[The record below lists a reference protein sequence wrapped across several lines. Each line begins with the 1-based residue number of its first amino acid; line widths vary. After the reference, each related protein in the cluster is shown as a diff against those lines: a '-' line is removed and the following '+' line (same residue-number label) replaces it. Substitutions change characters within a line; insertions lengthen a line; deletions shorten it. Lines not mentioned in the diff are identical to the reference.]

1 MAYVALIAWFVTAL
15 GGLYM
20 LAVWLIENDATNQ
33 RHAASRLPLPVIV
46 AHMSLAVTGLAVWVG
61 YLLLDR
67 EVLAWAAVGILFVI
81 VSLGL
86 TMVARWIP
94 VYRTTGAHAQPV
106 RAASGSSLFDP
117 APTRATAIARAGS
130 ARPGPATPRSAS
142 PGPATP
148 RSASPG
154 PATPRSAG
162 PGPATPRSASPGPA
176 TPPYDTPPEGAFPL
190 FVVLAHGTLAIS
202 TVVLVVLT
210 ALGVGG
216 S

>member
-1 MAYVALIAWFVTAL
+1 MAYVALIVWFVTAL

-20 LAVWLIENDATNQ
+20 LAVWLIENDATDQ

-46 AHMSLAVTGLAVWVG
+46 AHMSLAVTGLVVWVA

-67 EVLAWAAVGILFVI
+67 RGLAWAAVGILGAI
-81 VSLGL
+81 ALLGL
-86 TMVARWIP
+86 TMFARWIP

-106 RAASGSSLFDP
+106 RAARGSSLFDAAP
-117 APTRATAIARAGS
+117 AQTPAVATAI
-130 ARPGPATPRSAS
+130 
-142 PGPATP
+142 
-148 RSASPG
+148 
-154 PATPRSAG
+154 
-162 PGPATPRSASPGPA
+162 
-176 TPPYDTPPEGAFPL
+176 YDAPPEGAFPL
-190 FVVLAHGTLAIS
+190 VIVLAHGAFAVS